1 MFNKDFQVISI
12 AICSKHDE
20 DAYVWSEEALKDK
33 DIMQPVFDMMEDPS
47 VLKVAQ
53 NAKYD
58 SNAMFSSFGV
68 VVRGLHLDTR
78 LIRKI
83 LEPESVAKLDVLQE
97 QVGMGGGKE
106 IASQAIAVI
115 ARKLKKAETDID
127 LAEIGPIAWT
137 KPLHNKGCALG
148 VYAYGLIDKDV
159 RDRYCGRDT
168 VSTARVAELY
178 EQRLSGTSIKT
189 VWEDIMLPAAKAI
202 EYVERWG
209 VAVDREF
216 VDKFEGVVTREKD
229 ATLSKLFMRGEFN
242 LNSTRELG
250 DRLYKDYK
258 LPIVSKTATG
268 NPSTDRATLDMLA
281 ARDLDPEQQEFVDTM
296 LEYRKLAKMHS
307 TYATKLGGFIRSDG
321 RVHPSFNLVGA
332 RSGRISCLAGW
343 TPIKTKRGFVPIKNV
358 RVGDLVWTH
367 KERWRPVLAQWLVGT
382 EDTYDVTLCNGE
394 VLTCTATHRVLNSTG
409 SWTFIEDYI
418 NERFKEVDKRPGKP
432 TEGSCLVQE
441 AQPATYNKTGI
452 RQPGGDD
459 SERVPCVAESHAGSR
474 KEGSSNS
481 PVLPFQDGQEKSHEG
496 KNGEEAP
503 QLEGAVRRRLRLPD
517 VYAQGEESVCSQVS
531 VRAEHGPGTCTTAS
545 ENDCPPH
552 RQRSEEQPHRQFS
565 TCDKRGARSY
575 TLFTGEGFPVCSIEE
590 INYRG
595 SIQVYDLTVEE
606 DESYEACG
614 VFSHN
619 CSDPNVQQIPRADTE
634 LSSMA
639 RDCFIAPP
647 GRMLVQV
654 DYSQLELR
662 IAAMLSNDTNMIDV
676 FKSGE
681 DYHMRTA
688 QLISKQ
694 AWGIEPD
701 QVTKLHRTM
710 AKSVNFGLLYGMS
723 VGTLAKSIGCEKSE
737 ATKIQSAV
745 FGSFPSLKRWCD
757 DHVQMARR
765 TGNGYTYWNG
775 KKARVRPLFRIAD
788 QEDHARKTAENG
800 SFNTPVQGTA
810 SDLCIASLARCVNWI
825 LEHKFPAKMVLTVH
839 DSLLFEV
846 AEDYVDEMVE
856 TAQHLM
862 SDWES
867 NGVPLVVD
875 AEIGKTW
882 GRLKNYS

>member
-1 MFNKDFQVISI
+1 VKYLQLYTEPQLASVEQVASLDIDPGCIDCPLHESCKHPCLAPEGNEEKGGLLIVSDHPLVADDARGRPYSSTLGAKLRRIIREHWDGPVYLDYAIKCAPKKGKRITDKPIAACRPYLAKTIEECEPSKIIVMGATAMKSILGRGAGPFSTRKCFGWLEQTQTPVFMLMSHYIALNNRFLTDWFTEDLTWALRQNVRDLRDQSSRDGIASLITTKEESEEAVEILKSGEWVCYDTETVGKMFNKDFQVISI
-12 AICSKHDE
+12 AICNKDDE
-20 DAYVWSEEALKDK
+20 DAYVWSEEALQDK
-33 DIMQPVFDMMEDPS
+33 EIMQPVFDMMEDPS

-58 SNAMFSSFGV
+58 SNAMYSSFGIEV
-68 VVRGLHLDTR
+68 KGLHLDTR

-106 IASQAIAVI
+106 IASKAIADI
-115 ARKLKKAETDID
+115 GKKLKKAETDID
-127 LAEIGPIAWT
+127 LAAIGPVAWT
-137 KPLHNKGCALG
+137 KPLHNKTCAMG

-178 EQRLSGTSIKT
+178 EQRLLGTSIKT

-202 EYVERWG
+202 EHVERWG

-216 VDKFEGVVTREKD
+216 VGKFEGVVTREMES
-229 ATLSKLFMRGEFN
+229 TLSKLFMRGTFN

-250 DRLYKDYK
+250 ERLYTVYK
-258 LPIVSKTATG
+258 LPVVSKTATG

-296 LEYRKLAKMHS
+296 LAYRKLSKMHS

-332 RSGRISCLAGW
+332 RSGRISC
-343 TPIKTKRGFVPIKNV
+343 
-358 RVGDLVWTH
+358 
-367 KERWRPVLAQWLVGT
+367 
-382 EDTYDVTLCNGE
+382 
-394 VLTCTATHRVLNSTG
+394 
-409 SWTFIEDYI
+409 
-418 NERFKEVDKRPGKP
+418 
-432 TEGSCLVQE
+432 
-441 AQPATYNKTGI
+441 
-452 RQPGGDD
+452 
-459 SERVPCVAESHAGSR
+459 
-474 KEGSSNS
+474 
-481 PVLPFQDGQEKSHEG
+481 
-496 KNGEEAP
+496 
-503 QLEGAVRRRLRLPD
+503 
-517 VYAQGEESVCSQVS
+517 
-531 VRAEHGPGTCTTAS
+531 
-545 ENDCPPH
+545 
-552 RQRSEEQPHRQFS
+552 
-565 TCDKRGARSY
+565 
-575 TLFTGEGFPVCSIEE
+575 
-590 INYRG
+590 
-595 SIQVYDLTVEE
+595 
-606 DESYEACG
+606 
-614 VFSHN
+614 
-619 CSDPNVQQIPRADTE
+619 SDPNVQQIPRADTE

-639 RDCFIAPP
+639 RDCFTAPK

-662 IAAMLSNDTNMIDV
+662 IAAMLSDDKNMIDV

-701 QVTKLHRTM
+701 QVTKVHRTM

-723 VGTLAKSIGCEKSE
+723 IGTLAKNIGCEKSE
-737 ATKIQSAV
+737 AMKIQNAV
-745 FGSFPSLKRWCD
+745 FGSFPNLKRWCD

-765 TGNGYTYWNG
+765 TGNGYTYWKG
-775 KKARVRPLFRIAD
+775 KKARIRPLFKIAD

-810 SDLCIASLARCVNWI
+810 SDLCLASLARCVNWI

-875 AEIGKTW
+875 AEIGKSW
-882 GRLKNYS
+882 GRLRNYT